1 MNTKPC
7 FYCKTLLFWDIDA
20 HKWLR
25 IPTTNIT
32 PDGQTYFDHTC
43 PVLKNGHECSPT
55 EVKPIEN
62 FINTLE
68 VLASKF
74 PKQLSMDEY
83 QHSAVKTAIYGAGH
97 KIIYPSLGLANE
109 AGEVLGKIKKVLRD
123 NNGEFTPE
131 LSKEIGKEIG
141 DVMWYIAALC
151 KDLKLSLNDICV
163 ENLKKLEDR
172 QKRGVIGGSGD
183 NR

>member
-1 MNTKPC
+1 MNIERC
-7 FYCKTLLFWDIDA
+7 FYCKNTVTWDEEGKKWMGEA
-20 HKWLR
+20 HFHK
-25 IPTTNIT
+25 T
-32 PDGQTYFDHTC
+32 PDGLTYMDISC
-43 PVLKNGHECSPT
+43 PVLKNGKSCTPV
-55 EVKPIEN
+55 EVQPIES

-83 QHSAVKTAIYGAGH
+83 QFSAVRTAIYGAGH